1 MLPNIIKKF
10 DSWGD
15 FVDYVV
21 PMPKDVPGCIMQS
34 RTNSSSNFSFTN
46 VKTYEEAIELA
57 RTGWKEGADKV
68 KTISDPIFLHV
79 SSLVERHSITH
90 DVEGIQ
96 VDIARYLDGEPEC
109 WIQWER
115 QIVESPGT
123 KIVRM
128 IFNGS
133 VSGGVST
140 ETIERVG
147 AAAVALVELLE
158 YSGTRVEIF
167 LENVFARYVGPE
179 YPKVISQ
186 VKIKSADQPLD
197 IPRLAFALGHPAC
210 LRRLGFAFVELQS
223 KEYRESIG
231 SSYGMPI
238 PLTMK
243 GDIVIPELSYLN
255 EETRTPEKAE
265 AWIIKQLEAQ
275 GVELKK
281 VQK

>member
-1 MLPNIIKKF
+1 MF
-10 DSWGD
+10 
-15 FVDYVV
+15 
-21 PMPKDVPGCIMQS
+21 M
-34 RTNSSSNFSFTN
+34 
-46 VKTYEEAIELA
+46 
-57 RTGWKEGADKV
+57 
-68 KTISDPIFLHV
+68 HV
-79 SSLVERHSITH
+79 SSLVERHDITH

-109 WIQWER
+109 WIQWEH

-133 VSGGVST
+133 VSSGVST

-158 YSGTRVEIF
+158 YSGIRVEIF
-167 LENVFARYVGPE
+167 LENVFAKYVGLQC
-179 YPKVISQ
+179 PKVISQ

-231 SSYGMPI
+231 ISYGMPI